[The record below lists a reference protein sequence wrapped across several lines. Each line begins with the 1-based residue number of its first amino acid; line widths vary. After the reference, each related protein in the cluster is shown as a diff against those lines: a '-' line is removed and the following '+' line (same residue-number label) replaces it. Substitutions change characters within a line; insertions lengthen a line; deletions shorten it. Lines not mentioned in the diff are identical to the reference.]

1 MIFFFVGD
9 SGILGKGPSAPLRN
23 RTNGDPPITSS
34 DVLALSYWRLVEAGP
49 LTQYFLKYSEMQHFK
64 SD

>member
-23 RTNGDPPITSS
+23 RTNGDPPITGS

-49 LTQYFLKYSEMQHFK
+49 LNSVFFK
-64 SD
+64 V